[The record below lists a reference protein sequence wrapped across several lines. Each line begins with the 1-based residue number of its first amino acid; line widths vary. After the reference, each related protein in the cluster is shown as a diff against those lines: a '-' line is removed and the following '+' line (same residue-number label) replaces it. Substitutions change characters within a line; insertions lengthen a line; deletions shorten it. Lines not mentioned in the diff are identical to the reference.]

1 MNKEVNNGFIP
12 DQTPFTQGPH
22 LIDYLN
28 IIRKRKWVV
37 IVFFLTVVC
46 IVAYKTYNTTRVY
59 KTNTRI
65 MIMKQSSLME
75 NMADV
80 LDSNTEGQDY
90 IELIKSRKLASEVI
104 KDLGLRE
111 YVASNRGKPNY
122 LTLALNRVRGFI
134 SKSLS
139 PSSYD
144 TSKTQHISTDEQNE
158 DVLIAQDTVV
168 DWYLSRVEVISV
180 PDSSLVDISFSDFSP
195 EMAARIANA
204 HTRAFIKKDA
214 DTKQLTSQNAL
225 DWLKAQLR
233 EHKIKT
239 MASQSVINNYT
250 YQQLKS
256 LSISDEGLFALPEIR
271 EHYVIQ
277 DLRKRLIG
285 MKAQKMEINTK
296 YGPKHPKII
305 EVDSSI
311 KQLEQKIIDEVVRLK
326 KTIEIELDRALVV
339 EKNIKQTQE
348 VQKQE
353 AEFRDKQNSNYGML
367 VLEAESDKEIYD
379 ILLKQAKEISLTGN
393 MEEDNIRIIDAAEI
407 PSKPIKP
414 DIFFNILLSVVLGLA
429 FGIGFAFFFEY
440 MDNTIKTPEDI
451 MQRLGMPVIGML
463 PYDKSLKKGKTLALP
478 FSDSHHERNKRIGDY
493 AQYYDISSSLVASLP
508 LGQSSMSGQILVIES
523 ATAGEGKTTVLAK
536 SAISLARGGLRV
548 VMVDAD
554 IHRSSLHRVFGLNNN
569 SEGGASGLINAITRI
584 LSKKMR
590 QGSLDKFSV
599 ADLFFLVALKKQSGK
614 LIIKN
619 ESSSMTGVFE
629 NGCLFHLQSPD
640 IPFANRLGTM
650 LLRGGFITESQLKD
664 ALERNK
670 RTGQPLGYIL
680 INAGYITQ
688 DQLQGP
694 LKLQMEEHLQ
704 KLFSWKQGDF
714 TFEPGSIET
723 YEDRRI
729 YFQED
734 YTPII
739 NRLSRMTGSRLL
751 EREVIASVK
760 TVNGSNLSI
769 LPAGIGNTITPYGPL
784 YFTLLAKFLQILKER
799 FDVVLIDAPPIL
811 ETMGGSRPL
820 LSLADGIIFVAKSGH
835 VSVKHI
841 EKATTYMRESK
852 VKIIGTVLNQV
863 KKGNY
868 YYKY

>member
-1 MNKEVNNGFIP
+1 MP
-12 DQTPFTQGPH
+12 
-22 LIDYLN
+22 
-28 IIRKRKWVV
+28 
-37 IVFFLTVVC
+37 
-46 IVAYKTYNTTRVY
+46 
-59 KTNTRI
+59 
-65 MIMKQSSLME
+65 
-75 NMADV
+75 
-80 LDSNTEGQDY
+80 
-90 IELIKSRKLASEVI
+90 
-104 KDLGLRE
+104 
-111 YVASNRGKPNY
+111 
-122 LTLALNRVRGFI
+122 
-134 SKSLS
+134 
-139 PSSYD
+139 
-144 TSKTQHISTDEQNE
+144 
-158 DVLIAQDTVV
+158 
-168 DWYLSRVEVISV
+168 
-180 PDSSLVDISFSDFSP
+180 SLVW
-195 EMAARIANA
+195 
-204 HTRAFIKKDA
+204 IK
-214 DTKQLTSQNAL
+214 
-225 DWLKAQLR
+225 
-233 EHKIKT
+233 
-239 MASQSVINNYT
+239 
-250 YQQLKS
+250 
-256 LSISDEGLFALPEIR
+256 
-271 EHYVIQ
+271 
-277 DLRKRLIG
+277 
-285 MKAQKMEINTK
+285 
-296 YGPKHPKII
+296 
-305 EVDSSI
+305 
-311 KQLEQKIIDEVVRLK
+311 
-326 KTIEIELDRALVV
+326 
-339 EKNIKQTQE
+339 EKE
-348 VQKQE
+348 
-353 AEFRDKQNSNYGML
+353 
-367 VLEAESDKEIYD
+367 
-379 ILLKQAKEISLTGN
+379 
-393 MEEDNIRIIDAAEI
+393 
-407 PSKPIKP
+407 
-414 DIFFNILLSVVLGLA
+414 
-429 FGIGFAFFFEY
+429 
-440 MDNTIKTPEDI
+440 
-451 MQRLGMPVIGML
+451 
-463 PYDKSLKKGKTLALP
+463 
-478 FSDSHHERNKRIGDY
+478 KRIGDY
-493 AQYYDISSSLVASLP
+493 AQYYDVSGSLVAGLP

-536 SAISLARGGLRV
+536 SAISMARGGLRV

-554 IHRSSLHRVFGLNNN
+554 IQRSSLHRFFGLNNN
-569 SEGGASGLINAITRI
+569 GEGGASGLTNVMRRI
-584 LSKKMR
+584 LSKKIR
-590 QGSLDKFSV
+590 NGSLDKFSV

-629 NGCLFHLQSPD
+629 DGRLFHLQSPD